1 MKPPVMVLALGAL
14 VAGAACSSETPS
26 DSHETPPASGGT
38 GGSGGA
44 AAGSGGHAGTTGGTS
59 MTMGGGAGTSV
70 GNTGGTS
77 GSTASGG
84 AGAGTGGAMSLGG
97 GAGLPPSGGTSGT
110 ASGMAGTSPSG
121 GAGAG
126 GGAAGMSGGAGAG
139 GGKSAFVYH
148 YGADVENTS
157 LDCTVAAPADP
168 ASLPKIQ
175 KLPDPF
181 IKMDGTKIGKRSDW
195 HCRRQEILK
204 QAEKYIYGERPAF
217 DKVSGE
223 VTNTKISVHVEALSK
238 AIDFSVTVKL
248 PTKGSPPYPAIINV
262 GASGMTIGES
272 RVLDQ
277 GVAVLYYNMY
287 DLGKEGTAEASRG
300 KPNPGK
306 FYDIYGGTHS
316 AGLLQAWSWGAS
328 RLIDVIQQSDGS
340 IIDVSRLG
348 VTGCSRNGKGAFAVG
363 LWDERI
369 ALTIPY
375 ETSTGGVPAY
385 RIVDVLNT
393 ERTDYNYFGLN
404 WLSDNFEPFVYANNT
419 SNAVKLPIDTHSL
432 IGTMAPRGLMILENP
447 HQTQMSAPAGHIA
460 SVAGLEI
467 YKQLGVEKNLSY
479 VSNVKDTPHCSYK
492 DEYTAPLIASISTFL
507 KHEGEPPGKID
518 PGSEGQLKI
527 ADWKDWTSPT
537 LENDVTLSG
546 LTP

>member
-1 MKPPVMVLALGAL
+1 MS
-14 VAGAACSSETPS
+14 AGGSAGL
-26 DSHETPPASGGT
+26 PASGG
-38 GGSGGA
+38 
-44 AAGSGGHAGTTGGTS
+44 
-59 MTMGGGAGTSV
+59 M
-70 GNTGGTS
+70 
-77 GSTASGG
+77 
-84 AGAGTGGAMSLGG
+84 
-97 GAGLPPSGGTSGT
+97 SGT
-110 ASGMAGTSPSG
+110 ASGSAGTAPSG

-126 GGAAGMSGGAGAG
+126 AGSTGMSGSAGAG

-157 LDCTVAAPADP
+157 LDCTVAEPADP

-223 VTNTKISVHVEALSK
+223 VNSSKITVHVEALSK

-248 PTKGSPPYPAIINV
+248 PSKGSPPYPAIINV

-287 DLGKEGTAEASRG
+287 DLGKEGTAEQSRG

-306 FYDIYGGTHS
+306 FYDLYGGTHS

-340 IIDVSRLG
+340 VIDVGRLG

-363 LWDERI
+363 LWDERV

-393 ERTDYNYFGLN
+393 ERTDHNYFGLN
-404 WLSDNFEPFVYANNT
+404 WLSDDFEPFVYANGT

-432 IGTMAPRGLMILENP
+432 IGTIAPRGLLILENP

-460 SVAGLEI
+460 SVAGAEI
-467 YKQLGVEKNLSY
+467 YKQLGFEKNISY
-479 VSNVKDTPHCSYK
+479 ISNVKDTPHCSYK
-492 DEYTAPLIASISTFL
+492 DEYTAPLIASIATFL
-507 KHEGEPPGKID
+507 KHEGEPPGKFD
-518 PGSEGQLKI
+518 PGAEGQLEL